1 MRTHVR
7 VLCSLLTLVLFFLM
21 LPQMQGQTP
30 TPIPTTP
37 LRLFKNYFVTG
48 GYVVGSV
55 GLRGKGDATG
65 YTTGQTITI
74 PDQTVSPVTGTMQVN
89 TGRVPDGAE
98 VVAAFLYW
106 QTVEATSTST
116 EGKIGKFNN
125 YQITGVPLQTTGPVS
140 WSAGGC
146 IGASNGTKTLVTYRA
161 DVRPFLNIDANEN
174 VNANGTFKVELRDSG
189 SNGAGVP
196 ITLGASLVVV
206 YRVLADTADYPLTSV
221 VLYDGTYAPN
231 NSASTFTEA
240 LYGYY
245 QAADTPTAKITH
257 IVGNGQ
263 DNKLETATLN
273 GATLDTLYPGFPP
286 FPGFYNDSWDSPTW
300 NVSGTLNSEYVTAA
314 VTPSSSNSG
323 CVDWGAIVM
332 STRVKDSDGD
342 GLLDAWEDAHQYVD
356 YENNEI
362 VKLPGAIN
370 GQKDLFAE
378 IDWFQNLDQ
387 LAGSYRHS
395 HLPKQEAIDKVGKA
409 FDNAG
414 IKVHFDVGNN
424 YQSVS
429 PLPGAPTTSPT
440 ACAFD
445 NQGNPI
451 YCDPYIIPG
460 GTGGNAI
467 SEKTLLCTDGTSLCA
482 FPSFPTNNPP
492 AYLPTLGW
500 KGGYLYVRNSATDS
514 ATGLPLGNFQPGRA
528 QSYHYVLFGHAL
540 SEARSYWS
548 TFQAVHGGPTTIA
561 GALVSITVDAAHNG
575 IVTLQSV
582 ADHFLKPGDPDPGF
596 GDLNLNRITIEGALV
611 QRDMNGTYPLSVVA
625 PAPGAPAGQTTL
637 SVTFPATVPAGTYT
651 FVNEPWLGVAYGGPG
666 TSSGHSDL
674 GGGDSLVTFGLWP
687 ADDPANCQPD
697 PSQALTAQK
706 PAYCVNQ
713 VGTVQAEAGTLMH
726 ELGHP
731 LTLTHGGAYYP
742 NPTADSPG
750 FVSYGQNCKPNFIS
764 VMNYLFQIRGFP
776 DGAIDYS
783 GQTLADLNESGLS
796 ESTGLGSPTAA
807 HPTRWYAPL
816 AASDPLDQMLNVK
829 GARAAANHCDGTP
842 ITDGSQMVR
851 VDGNTNLTIGQTYSK
866 PIDWNNDFITPDFTG
881 FQDVNF
887 NGPLANSADST
898 FVGFNDWSTV
908 DLTQIGAR
916 ANAFGFSG
924 SGSADIR
931 GGSAD
936 IRGGS
941 ADIRGGSADI
951 RGGSADIRGGAEA
964 DFAFANATVDA
975 PTGASASYEK
985 TNKRVKLTWS
995 SPGFGMIRS
1004 YDVYRMLGVY
1014 DPVTN
1019 PLTNATYL
1027 NSVTSVDGNS
1037 PPATTYYDYAIKTNV
1052 TYTYFVTAK
1061 LGDNRKSQS
1070 GPSLPPAQVLTK

>member
-7 VLCSLLTLVLFFLM
+7 VLCTVLTLVLSFLI
-21 LPQMQGQTP
+21 LPQVQGQTQ
-30 TPIPTTP
+30 IPTTP
-37 LRLFKNYFVTG
+37 LKLFKNYFVTG

-55 GLRGKGDATG
+55 RLRGTCDPTA
-65 YTTGQTITI
+65 YTTGKSITI

-89 TGRVPDGAE
+89 AGRVPDGAE
-98 VVAAFLYW
+98 IVAAFLYW
-106 QTVEATSTST
+106 QTVEATPTST
-116 EGKIGKFNN
+116 DGKIGSFNN
-125 YQITGVPLQTTGPVS
+125 YKISGVPLQTTGPVS

-174 VNANGTFKVELRDSG
+174 VNANGTFNVGLRDSG

-196 ITLGASLVVV
+196 ITLGATLVIV

-221 VLYDGTYAPN
+221 VLYDGTYAPS
-231 NSASTFTEA
+231 NSASTFSEA

-245 QAADTPTAKITH
+245 QSASAGNAKITH

-263 DNKLETATLN
+263 DNKLETVTLN
-273 GATLDTLYPGFPP
+273 GSTLDTLYPGFPP
-286 FPGFYNDSWDSPTW
+286 FPGFYNASWDSPTW
-300 NVSGTLNSEYVTAA
+300 NVTGNLPSDNVTAL
-314 VTPSSSNSG
+314 VTPNSSNSG
-323 CVDWGAIVM
+323 CVDWGAIIM
-332 STRVKDSDGD
+332 STRVKDTDGD
-342 GLLDAWEDAHQYVD
+342 GLLDAWENANQYVD

-362 VKLPGAIN
+362 VKLPGAVN

-387 LAGSYRHS
+387 LAGSYKHS
-395 HLPKQEAIDKVGKA
+395 HLPKLEALDKVGKA

-414 IKVHFDVGNN
+414 IKVHFDVGNA
-424 YQSVS
+424 YPQPSTMQSPAGV
-429 PLPGAPTTSPT
+429 
-440 ACAFD
+440 ACGTV
-445 NQGNPI
+445 QGKTV

-482 FPSFPTNNPP
+482 FPSFPNNNPP
-492 AYLPTLGW
+492 AYVPTLGW
-500 KGGYLYVRNSATDS
+500 KGGFLYVRNNATDTT
-514 ATGLPLGNFQPGRA
+514 TGLPLGNFQPGRSP
-528 QSYHYVLFGHAL
+528 SYHYVLFGHAL

-548 TFQAVHGGPTTIA
+548 TFQAAHGGPTTIA
-561 GALVSITVDAAHNG
+561 GALSVTVDASHQG
-575 IVTLQSV
+575 TITLQSV
-582 ADHFLKPGDPDPGF
+582 PDHFLKPSDPDPGF

-611 QRDMNGTYPLSVVA
+611 QRDINGTYPLSIQSSGSDGTTA
-625 PAPGAPAGQTTL
+625 TTTL
-637 SVTFPATVPAGTYT
+637 TVTFPATVPAGTYT
-651 FVNEPWLGVAYGGPG
+651 FTNEPWLGVAYGGPG

-687 ADDPANCQPD
+687 ADDPTNCQPD

-731 LTLTHGGAYYP
+731 LTLTHGGAYYL
-742 NPTADSPG
+742 NPGTDGPG
-750 FVSYGQNCKPNFIS
+750 EPTYGQNCKPNFIS

-783 GQTLADLNESGLS
+783 RLKLADLNESSLS
-796 ESTGLGSPTAA
+796 ESIGLGSPTAL

-816 AASDPLDQMLNVK
+816 SSSDPLDQMLNLK

-842 ITDGSQMVR
+842 ITDGTQMVR
-851 VDGNTNLTIGQTYSK
+851 VDGTTTLAVGQTYST

-881 FQDVNF
+881 YQDVNF
-887 NGPLANSADST
+887 NGPLANSADSA
-898 FVGFNDWSTV
+898 FVGFKDWDAV

-975 PTGASASYEK
+975 PTGATAVYEK
-985 TNKRVKLTWS
+985 ANKRVKLTWS
-995 SPGFGMIRS
+995 SPGFGQIRT
-1004 YDVYRMLGVY
+1004 YDIYRMLGAY
-1014 DPVTN
+1014 DPVLN

-1027 NSVTSVDGNS
+1027 NSVTSVDGVS
-1037 PPATTYYDYAIKTNV
+1037 PPATTYYDYTIKSNV

-1061 LGDNRKSQS
+1061 LGDTRKSQS
-1070 GPSLPPAQVLTK
+1070 GPSMPPAQVLTK